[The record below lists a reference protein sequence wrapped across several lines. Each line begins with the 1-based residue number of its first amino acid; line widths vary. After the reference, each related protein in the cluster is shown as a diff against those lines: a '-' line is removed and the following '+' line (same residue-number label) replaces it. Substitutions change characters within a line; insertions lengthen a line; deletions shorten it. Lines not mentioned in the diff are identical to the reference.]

1 MKSLLINPDVRKFT
15 PGPPAESMLKPVPAK
30 ITRKGPDKFTSAL
43 VHEIR
48 NPLANI
54 NLAVEILKSPLKD
67 DAHDM
72 YLDILTRSVSKINAA
87 VTDLLNYLQTDA
99 IQFKDHSVHKLLDE
113 AVAMAEDR
121 IMLKKIT
128 LIKEYSDFDSKV
140 FINKQVIKIALTNI
154 IINAIEA
161 MSSGKGQLKLVAGSI
176 KGIPFIEIED
186 NGIGIA
192 EENLKNIFNP
202 YFTNKPGG
210 MGLGL
215 STSLKILLSNHAKIA
230 VKSEPGQGTRFI
242 ITFNNYKP
250 AKIILNNE

>member
-1 MKSLLINPDVRKFT
+1 MKSLLINPDVIKLV
-15 PGPPAESMLKPVPAK
+15 PGPLAESMLKPVPAK
-30 ITRKGPDKFTSAL
+30 ITRKGPDKFTAAL

-54 NLAVEILKSPLKD
+54 NLAVEILKSPLSD
-67 DAHDM
+67 DAHKI

-87 VTDLLNYLQTDA
+87 VTDLLNYLQADET
-99 IQFKDHSVHKLLDE
+99 QFKNHSVHQLLDE

-121 IMLKKIT
+121 IVLKKIT
-128 LIKEYSDFDSKV
+128 LIKAYSDLNSKV
-140 FINKQVIKIALTNI
+140 FINKQVMKIALTNI

-161 MSSGKGQLKLVAGSI
+161 MPSDKGKLKLVARSI
-176 KGIPFIEIED
+176 KGIPVIEIED

-192 EENLKNIFNP
+192 EENLKNIFDP
-202 YFTNKPGG
+202 YFTKKPGG

-230 VKSEPGQGTRFI
+230 VKSEPDRGTRFI
-242 ITFNNYKP
+242 ITFNNVQACKNH
-250 AKIILNNE
+250 IG